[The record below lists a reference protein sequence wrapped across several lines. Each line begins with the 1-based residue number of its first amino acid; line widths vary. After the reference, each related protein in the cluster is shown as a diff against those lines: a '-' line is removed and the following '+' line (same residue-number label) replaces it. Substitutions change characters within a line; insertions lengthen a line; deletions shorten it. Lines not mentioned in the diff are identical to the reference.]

1 MLTLV
6 AAKRTASVIAF
17 MMLELL
23 VPYVSRPALFF
34 VICGH
39 RKRYRVGAN
48 LQLET
53 HQGAHRQFQKSGSR
67 TFSITNADH
76 QTAFVLGP
84 TERQRKRDEQQQC
97 GIHGVKSDAD

>member
-76 QTAFVLGP
+76 QTAFCPRANPSAQARRAATVRHSRR
-84 TERQRKRDEQQQC
+84 EVRRR
-97 GIHGVKSDAD
+97 